1 VQKSDTSFKRK
12 KGRYFI
18 FLFNYVLLMVLE
30 VSKTGIF
37 KIAAGGVFEKMAHSC
52 IF

>member
-18 FLFNYVLLMVLE
+18 FLFNYGWSL
-30 VSKTGIF
+30 VSETGIF
-37 KIAAGGVFEKMAHSC
+37 KIAAGAVFNKSAHC
-52 IF
+52 GIF

>member
-1 VQKSDTSFKRK
+1 VQKSDKSFKRK
-12 KGRYFI
+12 KGS
-18 FLFNYVLLMVLE
+18 FLFNYGWSL

-37 KIAAGGVFEKMAHSC
+37 KIAAGAVFEKSAHSG